1 MLQQVLVAFLV
12 GLAVICLGS
21 AVLVFRGLR
30 RQAIQHRLS
39 GVAGDDL
46 SEDSA
51 DAAKARYVTLLQQ
64 IARYVAP
71 GGPSAQLQQEL
82 ARAGFFNRG
91 APAVY
96 LGAKT
101 LLLIGGSLLLAVL
114 LAPLKM
120 SVVIKC
126 LWVLVGG
133 AALSFIPNLVVFLR
147 RQARRREV
155 DRHLADAVDM
165 LEICVGAGMGMDMA
179 WNSVAEE
186 IRGVSPILADEM
198 ALTSLQMH
206 LGASRAE
213 SMRRMADR
221 TGAEDISSLVAVL
234 VQTER
239 FGTALSDA
247 LRAFADS
254 AREMRSLR
262 AAEAAEKMAVKM
274 LFPLVLFIFP
284 CILIVTAGPAG
295 IKIASIFGGGQ

>member
-1 MLQQVLVAFLV
+1 MLSQILVAFLV
-12 GLAVICLGS
+12 GLAVICAGS
-21 AVLVFRGLR
+21 AFLVWRGLR

-39 GVAGDDL
+39 ATPADELPLDP
-46 SEDSA
+46 A
-51 DAAKARYVTLLQQ
+51 DAAKTRYLTLFQQ

-71 GGPSAQLQQEL
+71 AGPSAQLQQEL
-82 ARAGFFNRG
+82 ARAGFFSRA
-91 APAVY
+91 APAIY
-96 LGAKT
+96 LGSKPI
-101 LLLIGGSLLLAVL
+101 LLIGGSLFLAIL
-114 LAPLKM
+114 LAPLNV
-120 SVVIKC
+120 SIVLKC

-133 AALSFIPNLVVFLR
+133 ALLSFIPNFVVYVR

-179 WNSVAEE
+179 WNAVAEE
-186 IRGVSPILADEM
+186 IRGVSTIVADEM

-239 FGTALSDA
+239 FGTGLSDA
-247 LRAFADS
+247 LRAFANS

-262 AAEAAEKMAVKM
+262 AAENAEKMAVKM
-274 LFPLVLFIFP
+274 LFPLVIFIFP

-295 IKIASIFGGGQ
+295 IKIASIFGGG